1 MTSGDYGQINIAE
14 FCQEFQTINKI
25 VNLGIVLRERKIKDP
40 IWLKKQKEKGT
51 IPQLGEIPEDN
62 IVEDDDE

>member
-1 MTSGDYGQINIAE
+1 MASGDYGQINIAE

-51 IPQLGEIPEDN
+51 IP
-62 IVEDDDE
+62 